1 MTWLDKAKKERVVIR
16 FVLQRSATPRQP
28 PAQRSRAP
36 WPTSTAP
43 RSSRAPPPH
52 SPTQLWQNPTPLL
65 ASRTRLLAS
74 PTPFPT
80 RALWPSCLPL
90 HLRPTPTRAGKT
102 PFRGI
107 SRYRA
112 QQTVLMKAVAASD
125 LQLSRFSDAVKHFY
139 RLAPLSVSGARAL
152 LLWEYRYM
160 SESGT
165 FIPSSSFSLTFS
177 NFFLFSLSYR
187 FFLSLPPF
195 PSLTLSFSLSLLSSF
210 TSHPPS
216 PSTQFVV

>member
-1 MTWLDKAKKERVVIR
+1 MIR

-52 SPTQLWQNPTPLL
+52 SPTRRWQNPMPL
-65 ASRTRLLAS
+65 SAS
-74 PTPFPT
+74 PTRLSASPTRFPT
-80 RALWPSCLPL
+80 RALWPSCPPL

-102 PFRGI
+102 PFRRI

-112 QQTVLMKAVAASD
+112 QQTVLMKAITASD

-177 NFFLFSLSYR
+177 NLFFYSLCLTDSSSYFHLFPR
-187 FFLSLPPF
+187 
-195 PSLTLSFSLSLLSSF
+195 
-210 TSHPPS
+210 
-216 PSTQFVV
+216 